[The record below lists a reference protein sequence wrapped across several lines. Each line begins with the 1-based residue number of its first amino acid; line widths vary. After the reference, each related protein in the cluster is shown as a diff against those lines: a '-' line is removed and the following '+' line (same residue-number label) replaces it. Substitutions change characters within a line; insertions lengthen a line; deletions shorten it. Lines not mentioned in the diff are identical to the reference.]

1 MPGVPVAEAA
11 QFSVSAI
18 ASLQK
23 ETIVN
28 TAISAITRT
37 SRSIRHAVNR
47 IARRLTRKA
56 SISLGITV
64 SVPPFVKLALS
75 YKADLSKP
83 GNRIPKPANDNKP
96 RRSTRRRA

>member
-1 MPGVPVAEAA
+1 VPVATPA

-23 ETIVN
+23 ETIMN

-37 SRSIRHAVNR
+37 SRSIRRAVNR

-56 SISLGITV
+56 SITLGITV
-64 SVPPFVKLALS
+64 SVSPFVKFVFD
-75 YKADLSKP
+75 YKADI
-83 GNRIPKPANDNKP
+83 GEPANDNRPRRKP
-96 RRSTRRRA
+96 RQTA